1 MSDGKDQL
9 TEELQYL
16 RKGAGIT
23 LAKLAGCPEVL
34 RVCGASNL
42 EPQPALDRIAAMIDA
57 LRNRRSAQAL
67 LAAYALDGLEPL
79 RFLKDRRARFAA
91 DRSSDTVENWENHGI
106 AELRLL
112 LLAQQ
117 PAIQP
122 KQDTG
127 GLPIGGY
134 AMESL
139 EAVYR
144 YTDGCFTESVQTRDV
159 IALVDNA
166 DGFIYATHVDTQ
178 LTVIRGGQP
187 VVLDRSP
194 EGWVRHK
201 IMFPKPLARGE
212 SHQFVLRERLVVPET
227 VRPDED
233 KISQIFHISTRMF
246 WAEAQFTG
254 EVPPLIWS
262 FDKLTHFERPGA
274 TDARE
279 SGLAREESR
288 HQGVQYA
295 LRRAVLWD
303 RVALAHLG
311 RAIQVDLYLGFA
323 LLRERMRNQRP
334 ARTIAKDLV
343 RRAPHRPSGSM
354 S

>member
-1 MSDGKDQL
+1 MEGEERGRNSVLSIGKDQL

-23 LAKLAGCPEVL
+23 LAKLASCPEVL
-34 RVCGASNL
+34 RVCGTAEL
-42 EPQPALDRIAAMIDA
+42 EPQPALDRITATIDT

-79 RFLKDRRARFAA
+79 PFLKDRRGRFAA
-91 DRSSDTVENWENHGI
+91 DHSSDTVENWENQGI

-144 YTDGCFTESVQTRDV
+144 YTDGCFTESVQTREV
-159 IALVDNA
+159 IALVDGA
-166 DGFIYATHVDTQ
+166 DGFIYATHVDTE

-187 VVLDRSP
+187 VVLDRSS

-201 IMFPKPLARGE
+201 IMFPRPLARGE
-212 SHQFVLRERLVVPET
+212 SHQFVLRERLVIPESAAT
-227 VRPDED
+227 GGRQDQPDLPHPNARVLGRGAVHRRSPTAD
-233 KISQIFHISTRMF
+233 LVIRQAHTLR
-246 WAEAQFTG
+246 A
-254 EVPPLIWS
+254 
-262 FDKLTHFERPGA
+262 PGA
-274 TDARE
+274 TVPRE
-279 SGLAREESR
+279 SGLAREN
-288 HQGVQYA
+288 
-295 LRRAVLWD
+295 
-303 RVALAHLG
+303 RVTKEFKTLYGGLFSGLAW
-311 RAIQVDLYLGFA
+311 RWQSEQD
-323 LLRERMRNQRP
+323 
-334 ARTIAKDLV
+334 T
-343 RRAPHRPSGSM
+343 SG
-354 S
+354 

>member
-34 RVCGASNL
+34 RVCGATEL
-42 EPQPALDRIAAMIDA
+42 EPQPALDRIETTVDA

-79 RFLKDRRARFAA
+79 RLLKDRRGRFA
-91 DRSSDTVENWENHGI
+91 DDHSSDTVENWENQGI

-122 KQDTG
+122 KQDTV
-127 GLPIGGY
+127 GLPVGGY

-144 YTDGCFTESVQTRDV
+144 YTEGCFTESVQTREV
-159 IALVDNA
+159 IALVDDA
-166 DGFIYATHVDTQ
+166 DGFIYATHVDTE
-178 LTVIRGGQP
+178 LTVIRGGEP
-187 VVLDRSP
+187 VVLDRSS

-201 IMFPKPLARGE
+201 IMFPKSLARGE
-212 SHQFVLRERLVVPET
+212 SHQFVVRERLVVPET

-233 KISQIFHISTRMF
+233 KISQIFHIPTRTF
-246 WAEAQFTG
+246 WVEAQFTG
-254 EVPPLIWS
+254 DVPPVVWS
-262 FDKLTHFERPGA
+262 FDKLTHFERPGRP
-274 TDARE
+274 TR
-279 SGLAREESR
+279 
-288 HQGVQYA
+288 Q
-295 LRRAVLWD
+295 
-303 RVALAHLG
+303 
-311 RAIQVDLYLGFA
+311 A
-323 LLRERMRNQRP
+323 LLRPEGNRV
-334 ARTIAKDLV
+334 AKEFHTLYGGLFSGIAW
-343 RRAPHRPSGSM
+343 RWSA
-354 S
+354 